1 MAEQSEDEETE
12 GLNDESSGYV
22 IDYEQVL
29 KDNSAVRRSPSPI
42 TPSDPI
48 EDHFT
53 MGQENDVILEQT
65 NEAIEDDS
73 SDETPRQR
81 SSQRKRQSS
90 SKRKVRSHK
99 KYESLSDSSQDSP

>member
-1 MAEQSEDEETE
+1 MEDSKKSIAEYQEQLRKSVERQQKRMAEQSEDEETE

-73 SDETPRQR
+73 SDETHR
-81 SSQRKRQSS
+81 
-90 SKRKVRSHK
+90 
-99 KYESLSDSSQDSP
+99 

>member
-73 SDETPRQR
+73 SDEAP
-81 SSQRKRQSS
+81 RQSS

>member
-73 SDETPRQR
+73 SDETPRQ
-81 SSQRKRQSS
+81 SS